1 MDYTRPK
8 YWISF
13 LLICFQCATLKLYGH
28 IGKVVNDTMC
38 YYVEQCGIKGDGLTD
53 ALSDLNDLI
62 ACASRHNI
70 PGPVCIG
77 SGFLLSGLTRIKLKY
92 GWMSTITYR

>member
-38 YYVEQCGIKGDGLTD
+38 YYVEQCGIKGMGLQMP
-53 ALSDLNDLI
+53 SLI
-62 ACASRHNI
+62 
-70 PGPVCIG
+70 
-77 SGFLLSGLTRIKLKY
+77 
-92 GWMSTITYR
+92 